1 MTNDQGQMTK
11 NLETMLYLQQPSD
24 IRAHIDILAQQKII
38 WADTEVADWDTK
50 HPRLSLIQVLTDA
63 TDVNGSSTYILDVLD
78 KPDLVTA
85 FIQRIMVN
93 PLIEKVFHNASYDLR
108 FLGKNTAQNVT
119 CTLKLAKKITPPRL
133 GVPNLK
139 LKTLAARFGNFADIN
154 KEEQSSD
161 WGRRP
166 LTLAQVQY
174 AKMDPVYLAVV
185 HRSLREF
192 DSMPKPHSF
201 SVTHVRVAFEC
212 PRLFYLAESFGGK
225 TMFLPPSN
233 TGGVGNVFHD
243 FAEKLVNF
251 AKENAEV
258 KALLA
263 PAVDKLNAADVAL
276 QLQQLF
282 YKYEFSG
289 YLDSPREDGAALIQ
303 IWEGLK
309 GLIKHYSQLLVSN
322 RQKFSADEV
331 AAQTFIGEEVSLEHE
346 FDLPNGTKQLV
357 RGKFDCLIYDA
368 TANRLCAVEYKTYE
382 PTDLSA
388 QLAQVSLYSYMVWK
402 SRNVPV
408 DAAVYC
414 VLPEFKSYRFQWEQL
429 ENTVHESLPY
439 KLQQMRSWLT
449 WKQHQPDPPPATIH
463 SHLCDICPQKKTCQS
478 FFNPETVI
486 DTTPPPPPPPPPP
499 VKVEEL
505 KADELGQNLVTV
517 LSSYGIGA
525 DYMGASVGPA
535 FIRLKLKPHLGVKV
549 VSLLN
554 RSEDIKVHLA
564 ITALPL
570 ITAQAGYV
578 SVDVPRVDRETA
590 RFEDYIQ
597 PQTTPGD
604 APMRIAIGVNLEGEL
619 VEADLSNPNTC
630 HFLVGGTTG
639 SGKSEFLRSILLSLV
654 RRHSPAQ
661 LQIALVDPKRVT
673 FPEFE
678 HMPWLHSPIVYD
690 PEAAIDL
697 MSQLVE
703 EMEERYRKFQA
714 QRCAD
719 IITYNRQN
727 VKQILPRIVCIF
739 DEYADFMADKTS
751 RGNLEDSIKRLGA
764 KARAAGIHL
773 IVATQRP
780 EAQVVTPLIRSNLPG
795 RVALRTASEADSK
808 IILGGSE
815 IGSAYLL
822 GKGDLLYQG
831 GDGMQR
837 LQSLLA
843 LDVNLS

>member
-1 MTNDQGQMTK
+1 
-11 NLETMLYLQQPSD
+11 MLYLQELSQ
-24 IRAHIDILAQQKII
+24 IYAYIDILAQEKII

-50 HPRLSLIQVLTDA
+50 HPRLSLIQVLTDP
-63 TDVNGSSTYILDVLD
+63 TDIKGDLTYIFDVLD
-78 KPDLVTA
+78 QPDLVAA

-93 PLIEKVFHNASYDLR
+93 TRIEKVFHNSSYDLR
-108 FLGKNTAQNVT
+108 FLGKNKARNVT
-119 CTLKLAKKITPPRL
+119 CTLKLARQITRHRL
-133 GVPNLK
+133 QVSDLK
-139 LKTLAARFGNFADIN
+139 LKTLAARFGDFPDIN
-154 KEEQSSD
+154 KEEQGSD

-166 LTLAQVQY
+166 LTPAQLQY

-192 DSMPKPHSF
+192 DSMPKPTSPSF
-201 SVTHVRVAFEC
+201 SVTQVRVAFEC
-212 PRLFYLAESFGGK
+212 PRLFYLADKFGGK
-225 TMFLPPSN
+225 TMFLPPNSP
-233 TGGVGNVFHD
+233 GGVGSIFHE
-243 FAEKLVNF
+243 FAEKLVNLAKQDPLVKVLF
-251 AKENAEV
+251 APGA
-258 KALLA
+258 
-263 PAVDKLNAADVAL
+263 DKLNAVDVAA
-276 QLQQLF
+276 QLQERF
-282 YKYEFSG
+282 YKQEFFG
-289 YLDSPREDGAALIQ
+289 YIQHHPQDAAALLQ

-322 RQKFSADEV
+322 RQQFGADEV
-331 AAQTFIGEEVSLEHE
+331 AAQTFIGEEMSLEHE
-346 FDLPNGTKQLV
+346 FDLHNGTKQLV
-357 RGKFDCLIYDA
+357 KGKFDCLIYDA

-414 VLPEFKSYRFQWEQL
+414 VLPEFKSYRFEWERL

-439 KLQQMRSWLT
+439 KLQQMQGWLT
-449 WKQHQPDPPPATIH
+449 WEQHQPDPPPPTIH
-463 SHLCDICPQKKTCQS
+463 AHLCDICPQQKKCQS
-478 FFNPETVI
+478 FFGTETVI
-486 DTTPPPPPPPPPP
+486 APPPPVPPPPPPSTT
-499 VKVEEL
+499 VN
-505 KADELGQNLVTV
+505 ADELGRNLVTV
-517 LSSYGIGA
+517 LSFYGIGA
-525 DYMGASVGPA
+525 DYVGASVGPA
-535 FIRLKLKPHLGVKV
+535 FIRLKLKPHMGVKF
-549 VSLLN
+549 VSLRT
-554 RSEDIKVHLA
+554 RSEDIKVQLA
-564 ITALPL
+564 IPALPL
-570 ITAQAGYV
+570 ITPQAGYV
-578 SVDVPRVDRETA
+578 SVDVPRPDREIA

-597 PQTTPGD
+597 PQTNPGD
-604 APMRIAIGVNLEGEL
+604 APMRIAIGVNLEGKL
-619 VEADLSNPNTC
+619 LEADLSNPNTC

-678 HMPWLHSPIVYD
+678 HMRWLHSPIVYD
-690 PEAAIDL
+690 TDAAIEL
-697 MSQLVE
+697 MSELVE

-714 QRCAD
+714 QRCGD
-719 IITYNRQN
+719 IIAYNRKN
-727 VKQILPRIVCIF
+727 DKQILPRIVCIF
-739 DEYADFMADKTS
+739 DEYADFMADKAS
-751 RGNLEDSIKRLGA
+751 SANLEDSIKRLGA
-764 KARAAGIHL
+764 KARSAGIHL
-773 IVATQRP
+773 IIATQRP
-780 EAQVVTPLIRSNLPG
+780 EAKVVTPLIRSNLPG

-843 LDVNLS
+843 LDVSL

>member
-1 MTNDQGQMTK
+1 
-11 NLETMLYLQQPSD
+11 MLYLQDSSQ
-24 IRAHIDILAQQKII
+24 IHAYIDILAKQKII
-38 WADTEVADWDTK
+38 WADTEVADWDTT

-63 TDVNGSSTYILDVLD
+63 NDINGSSTYIFDVLD

-108 FLGKNTAQNVT
+108 FLGKNTARNVT
-119 CTLKLAKKITPPRL
+119 CTFKLAKKITPPRL

-139 LKTLAARFGNFADIN
+139 LKTLAARFGDFADIN
-154 KEEQSSD
+154 KAEQGSD
-161 WGRRP
+161 WGQRP
-166 LTLAQVQY
+166 LTPAQLQY

-192 DSMPKPHSF
+192 DSMPKSTSSSF
-201 SVTHVRVAFEC
+201 SVTQVRVAFEC

-225 TMFLPPSN
+225 TLFLPPSS
-233 TGGVGNVFHD
+233 TGGVGSLFHE
-243 FAEKLVNF
+243 FAQKLVNL
-251 AKENAEV
+251 AKQDAAV
-258 KALLA
+258 QALFS
-263 PAVDKLNAADVAL
+263 PAADKLNAADVAA
-276 QLQQLF
+276 QLQERF
-282 YKYEFSG
+282 YKQEFFG
-289 YLDSPREDGAALIQ
+289 YIQHHPQDVAALLQ

-346 FDLPNGTKQLV
+346 FDLPDGTKQLV

-414 VLPEFKSYRFQWEQL
+414 VLPEFKSYRFEWEQL

-449 WKQHQPDPPPATIH
+449 WQQHQPDPPPATIH
-463 SHLCDICPQKKTCQS
+463 PHLCAICPQQHKCQN
-478 FFNPETVI
+478 FFNPASAI
-486 DTTPPPPPPPPPP
+486 APPPPPPTVTPPPP
-499 VKVEEL
+499 TVN
-505 KADELGQNLVTV
+505 ADQIGQKLVTV
-517 LSSYGIGA
+517 FSSYKIGV
-525 DYMGASVGPA
+525 DYIGASVGPA
-535 FIRLKLKPHLGVKV
+535 FIRFKLKPHLGVKV
-549 VSLLN
+549 VSLLT

-564 ITALPL
+564 IPAWPL

-578 SVDVPRVDRETA
+578 SVDVPRPDREIA
-590 RFEDYIQ
+590 RFEDYIH
-597 PQTTPGD
+597 PETRPAD
-604 APMRIAIGVNLEGEL
+604 APMHIAIGVNLEGKL

-690 PEAAIDL
+690 TEAAIDL

-727 VKQILPRIVCIF
+727 VKQILPRILCIF

-764 KARAAGIHL
+764 KARSAGIHL

-780 EAQVVTPLIRSNLPG
+780 EAKVVTPLIRSNLPG

-843 LDVNLS
+843 LDVSL